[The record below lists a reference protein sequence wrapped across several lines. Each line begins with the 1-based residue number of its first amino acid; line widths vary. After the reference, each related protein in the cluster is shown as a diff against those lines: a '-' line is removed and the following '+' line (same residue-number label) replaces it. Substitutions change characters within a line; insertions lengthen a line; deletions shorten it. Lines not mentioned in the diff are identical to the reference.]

1 MENVVNTGKN
11 VVKRAEKECPGKN
24 FPGHRRRL
32 EKAFLFLLHSEQHKR
47 NFKPSLLCPDVDVSA
62 VFGHSFS
69 DIGEA

>member
-1 MENVVNTGKN
+1 MI
-11 VVKRAEKECPGKN
+11 
-24 FPGHRRRL
+24 F
-32 EKAFLFLLHSEQHKR
+32 FLLHSEQHKR